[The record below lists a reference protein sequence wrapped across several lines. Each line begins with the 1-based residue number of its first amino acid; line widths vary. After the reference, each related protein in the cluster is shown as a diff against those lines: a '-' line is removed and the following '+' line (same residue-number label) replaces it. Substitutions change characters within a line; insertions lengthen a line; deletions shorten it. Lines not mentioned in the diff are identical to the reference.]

1 MTVVGFVALSDYSSL
16 FKNNTDSMF
25 DALDF
30 GTAVVTE
37 STWESRYEEK
47 AVHYRYSWLYDK
59 APRTDSKA
67 ASRSQKLCSLV
78 YQEAPSLS
86 EFIPQYEN
94 QPIRFTGEDF
104 ESDTMGTQV
113 FIYILIL
120 ILAFLVGIMTSD
132 NLEQESAEIGT
143 LRSLGYTKKEL
154 ILHYS
159 AIPMRVIL
167 AAALVGNALGY
178 TVLKNIYVKMY
189 YNSYSL
195 PTYHTVWNAKALL
208 LTTVIPLVLMFLV
221 CTLLLSRKLRHPI
234 QDFLR
239 GEIGE
244 KAQKKAMR
252 LHHGIPLPIRYS
264 IRIIRQNRAGFI
276 LLFIGIFLADFLAV
290 FGMMFPKALDQ
301 YETDVQK
308 EMIAK
313 HVTLLKAPPSVQA
326 GNITSTLD
334 FIKNVQTKTKDAEP
348 FYAEELLNENIREE
362 EVSIYGI
369 EPDSKYIHMT
379 LGKND
384 VAVSSAYAEK
394 YNLKKGDILHLK
406 EKYRNRKYRLK
417 ITKIYKYNGGLAV
430 FMEKNACLKLLG
442 VEADPMKNV
451 EGNAEALSEAS
462 TWFLSNGVT
471 DLTPYAS
478 YTPFSGYFSNSGIK
492 DISKNYIST
501 DINEETLSTISRQL
515 QHSMGQFMD
524 ILTWGSFFVYAVMM
538 YLLTKLIIE
547 KNNKPISLTKIL
559 GYTNSEITRLYL
571 LPIFLVVVLSEII
584 AIPLGCALLKEVW
597 VLMIRY
603 EMNGWLGCTIS
614 FSIKVSIVIIS
625 IALFFAITLIESIRI
640 RKIPMEQALKH

>member
-1 MTVVGFVALSDYSSL
+1 MITISIGSGMMVAGGSLMAAYNGSFDKYNIEDGYFEVQSPLSAEQTDAIESKGNLTLYRNYFLDESLKGGKTLRIFVNRKEVDLACVMEGRLPKSKNETAIDRMFASNNHISIGDTLRGENGDLTVVGFVALSDYSSL

-25 DALDF
+25 DALNF

-37 STWESRYEEK
+37 STWENHYEDK

-59 APRTDSKA
+59 APKTDAKA
-67 ASRSQKLCSLV
+67 ASGGQNLCSLI
-78 YQEAPSLS
+78 YKEAPSLS
-86 EFIPQYEN
+86 EFTPQYKN
-94 QPIRFTGEDF
+94 QAIRFTGEDF

-132 NLEQESAEIGT
+132 NLEQESGEIGT

-178 TVLKNIYVKMY
+178 TVLKNICVHLY

-208 LTTVIPLVLMFLV
+208 LTTIIPLILMFLV

-244 KAQKKAMR
+244 KSQKRAMR
-252 LHHGIPLPIRYS
+252 LRHGIPLPIRFS

-276 LLFIGIFLADFLAV
+276 LLFIGIFLADFLAI

-313 HVTLLKAPPSVQA
+313 HVTLLKALPSVQA

-334 FIKNVQTKTKDAEP
+334 FIKNVQTKT
-348 FYAEELLNENIREE
+348 I
-362 EVSIYGI
+362 
-369 EPDSKYIHMT
+369 
-379 LGKND
+379 
-384 VAVSSAYAEK
+384 
-394 YNLKKGDILHLK
+394 
-406 EKYRNRKYRLK
+406 
-417 ITKIYKYNGGLAV
+417 
-430 FMEKNACLKLLG
+430 
-442 VEADPMKNV
+442 
-451 EGNAEALSEAS
+451 
-462 TWFLSNGVT
+462 
-471 DLTPYAS
+471 
-478 YTPFSGYFSNSGIK
+478 
-492 DISKNYIST
+492 
-501 DINEETLSTISRQL
+501 
-515 QHSMGQFMD
+515 
-524 ILTWGSFFVYAVMM
+524 
-538 YLLTKLIIE
+538 
-547 KNNKPISLTKIL
+547 
-559 GYTNSEITRLYL
+559 EITRLYL
-571 LPIFLVVVLSEII
+571 LPIFLAVILSEIA
-584 AIPLGCALLKEVW
+584 AIPKTPLCLPPGPSALPKQDSTGGKA
-597 VLMIRY
+597 RAY
-603 EMNGWLGCTIS
+603 P
-614 FSIKVSIVIIS
+614 VSS
-625 IALFFAITLIESIRI
+625 SLDNL
-640 RKIPMEQALKH
+640 RKN